1 KVRCSGC
8 KKVLNAPDK
17 ARGKTLK
24 CPQCKTPIPI
34 PSGKSEPDSSQD
46 SSEFLANL
54 DLRSAE
60 DHSQQLCPR
69 CGTPSEEEETHCS
82 NCGADLA
89 TGIVPKKKKQKGP
102 DTSEY
107 FKTVW
112 GDAWQFT
119 MKNKSY
125 MIRTI
130 LYNLVLQTA
139 MLGALFMALW
149 SSNTPPKVFWSF
161 VTFIFF
167 MAPIGWAWFLATETI
182 RFSLKKED
190 ELKRVNFD
198 FFLCVALGIKYF
210 VWGVV
215 FGIPI
220 LLVCGGIAVPLMM
233 SGAKIAAVAVIG
245 IGYLMIYSMLPIS
258 MCHMAMPQQAPGWM
272 INRVLPGWWRSLGGV
287 LYLMLICF
295 IVTLPVTATNVVMRV
310 VYDSQITKVVQ
321 DLTWNASID
330 KAVQMKE
337 ELDEEFITDEVN
349 RWAEATPV
357 TVNYQPLTVPGIL
370 MGVSI
375 LFTGFTLVFCS
386 RALGQFA
393 FYYKRRMD
401 LNSLERQ
408 FVYKAKK
415 QKIDKEGNVIET
427 GDSMPPALKA
437 AIGFGTT
444 VLIYVVVNIVTVNF
458 FGFWVL
464 PKPIA
469 RALNLIGGE

>member
-1 KVRCSGC
+1 
-8 KKVLNAPDK
+8 
-17 ARGKTLK
+17 
-24 CPQCKTPIPI
+24 
-34 PSGKSEPDSSQD
+34 
-46 SSEFLANL
+46 
-54 DLRSAE
+54 
-60 DHSQQLCPR
+60 
-69 CGTPSEEEETHCS
+69 
-82 NCGADLA
+82 
-89 TGIVPKKKKQKGP
+89 
-102 DTSEY
+102 
-107 FKTVW
+107 
-112 GDAWQFT
+112 
-119 MKNKSY
+119 
-125 MIRTI
+125 
-130 LYNLVLQTA
+130 
-139 MLGALFMALW
+139 
-149 SSNTPPKVFWSF
+149 
-161 VTFIFF
+161 
-167 MAPIGWAWFLATETI
+167 IGWAWFLATESI
-182 RFSLKKED
+182 KFSLKKED

-220 LLVCGGIAVPLMM
+220 FLVCGGIAVPLMM

-245 IGYLMIYSMLPIS
+245 VGYLLIYSMLPIS

-295 IVTLPVTATNVVMRV
+295 IVSLPVTATNIVMRV
-310 VYDSQITKVVQ
+310 VYDRQITKVVQ
-321 DLTWNASID
+321 DLTINSLID
-330 KAVQMKE
+330 KAVQQKREMKLE
-337 ELDEEFITDEVN
+337 DVPPEIEDWSQ
-349 RWAEATPV
+349 RTPV
-357 TVNYQPLTVPGIL
+357 SVDFQPLIVPGVLIL
-370 MGVSI
+370 VSI
-375 LFTGFTLVFCS
+375 LFTGFSLVFCS

-415 QKIDKEGNVIET
+415 QKVDKDGNVIDT

-464 PKPIA
+464 PRPIA